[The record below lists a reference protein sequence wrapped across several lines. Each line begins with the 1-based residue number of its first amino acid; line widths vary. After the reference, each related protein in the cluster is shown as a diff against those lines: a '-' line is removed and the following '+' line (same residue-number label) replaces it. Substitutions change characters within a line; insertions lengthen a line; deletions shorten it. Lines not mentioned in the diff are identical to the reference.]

1 VLFNKVTEHR
11 KEINSMIH
19 KNPLLKD
26 AITFKLEK
34 YGEDVEINENL
45 LPLYK
50 VPLEPNRELVKV
62 QKIGIPGEKDSKKVS

>member
-1 VLFNKVTEHR
+1 
-11 KEINSMIH
+11 M
-19 KNPLLKD
+19 LKD